1 MREVASVS
9 VVGNL
14 MYTLLLRLMVP
25 DSGSRP
31 EVSPRSNTSMRPPF
45 PSAFIEAVTIQ
56 GEYPSSSVSI
66 VILFDSCV
74 RLNSRL
80 DSRAR

>member
-14 MYTLLLRLMVP
+14 MYTLLLTAYG
-25 DSGSRP
+25 SGFRFP
-31 EVSPRSNTSMRPPF
+31 PRGFPSKQYLHAHPF
-45 PSAFIEAVTIQ
+45 QSAFIEAVTIQ